1 MENDL
6 ESTHHPSSVDLPR
19 PKSLPNAGDP
29 GRNSGDRAGDPAGD
43 EGAGGDVAM
52 TIPKL
57 RIGDVAQINPR
68 PSRVPQLD
76 EKVSFAGMTDLS
88 AERECITQSAL
99 RPYAEVCKGYTPFH
113 AQDILVAKIT
123 PCFENCKI
131 GEASI
136 PTDVGYGSTEFH
148 VIRPLPARLDRR
160 YLLHFLRQARILKTG
175 ERRMTGSAGQRRVPA
190 SFLEALEIPL
200 PPLEEQRRIAAI
212 LDKANELN
220 RLRKRQQSLCRDV
233 ELSIYYKEFGSPAT
247 NPFNWPTASLAEM
260 AEIFSDGPFGS
271 NLKSSH
277 YVESGI
283 RVVRLQNIGIGNFL
297 DNDKA
302 FVAPS
307 HYETIKKH
315 SCLPGDVL
323 IGTLGEPNLR
333 ACMLPNGIPVAINKA
348 DCIQMRCDIS
358 LTTPLYITHLLNL
371 PETNQMASSLILGQ
385 TRGRISMGRLKG
397 FEVPM
402 PPLEKQIQFARKI
415 GALNSLRRRSASS
428 ASSIRN
434 LVQSYSSW
442 TLAPKDCQ

>member
-1 MENDL
+1 MTCLGEVASL
-6 ESTHHPSSVDLPR
+6 ER
-19 PKSLPNAGDP
+19 KSLLPEEIETGTSYLGLEHIESGGRILGYQRVGAGELQSNKFMFDP
-29 GRNSGDRAGDPAGD
+29 GTLLYG
-43 EGAGGDVAM
+43 
-52 TIPKL
+52 K
-57 RIGDVAQINPR
+57 
-68 PSRVPQLD
+68 
-76 EKVSFAGMTDLS
+76 
-88 AERECITQSAL
+88 L
-99 RPYAEVCKGYTPFH
+99 RPYLAKICIPDREGCCST
-113 AQDILVAKIT
+113 DIL
-123 PCFENCKI
+123 P
-131 GEASI
+131 
-136 PTDVGYGSTEFH
+136 
-148 VIRPLPARLDRR
+148 IRPSQELDISYLKHVLLWKPYVDKANSLCSGANLPRISPSS
-160 YLLHFLRQARILKTG
+160 LLGI
-175 ERRMTGSAGQRRVPA
+175 
-190 SFLEALEIPL
+190 EIPL

-333 ACMLPNGIPVAINKA
+333 ACMLPDGIPVAINKA

-385 TRGRISMGRLKG
+385 TRGRISMGRLKV

-442 TLAPKDCQ
+442 SLAPKDCQ

>member
-1 MENDL
+1 
-6 ESTHHPSSVDLPR
+6 
-19 PKSLPNAGDP
+19 
-29 GRNSGDRAGDPAGD
+29 
-43 EGAGGDVAM
+43 
-52 TIPKL
+52 
-57 RIGDVAQINPR
+57 
-68 PSRVPQLD
+68 
-76 EKVSFAGMTDLS
+76 
-88 AERECITQSAL
+88 L
-99 RPYAEVCKGYTPFH
+99 RPWKSP
-113 AQDILVAKIT
+113 
-123 PCFENCKI
+123 
-131 GEASI
+131 S
-136 PTDVGYGSTEFH
+136 
-148 VIRPLPARLDRR
+148 
-160 YLLHFLRQARILKTG
+160 
-175 ERRMTGSAGQRRVPA
+175 
-190 SFLEALEIPL
+190 

-333 ACMLPNGIPVAINKA
+333 ACMLPDGIPVAINKA

>member
-1 MENDL
+1 
-6 ESTHHPSSVDLPR
+6 
-19 PKSLPNAGDP
+19 
-29 GRNSGDRAGDPAGD
+29 
-43 EGAGGDVAM
+43 M

-76 EKVSFAGMTDLS
+76 EMVSFAGMTDLS
-88 AERECITQSAL
+88 AERGCITQSAL
-99 RPYAEVCKGYTPFH
+99 RPFAEVGKGYTPFH

-136 PTDVGYGSTEFH
+136 PTDIGYGSTEFH
-148 VIRPLPARLDRR
+148 VIRPLPDRLDRR

-200 PPLEEQRRIAAI
+200 PPLEGQRRIAAI
-212 LDKANELN
+212 LDKTNEIN
-220 RLRKRQQSLCRDV
+220 RFRECYQALCRDL
-233 ELSIYYKEFGSPAT
+233 ELSIFYKEFGSPGA
-247 NPFNWPTASLAEM
+247 NPFGWPTIPLAEM

-283 RVVRLQNIGIGNFL
+283 RVVRLQNIGIGAFL
-297 DNDKA
+297 DYDQA
-302 FVAPS
+302 FIEPS

-323 IGTLGEPNLR
+323 IGTLGDPNLR
-333 ACMLPNGIPVAINKA
+333 ACILPDGIPLAVNKA
-348 DCIQMRCDIS
+348 DCIQMRCDTS
-358 LTTPLYITHLLNL
+358 RSTTAYITHLLNL
-371 PETNQMASSLILGQ
+371 PEANQMASSLILGQ

-397 FEVPM
+397 FVVPM

-415 GALNSLRRRSASS
+415 GALNSLRKIGESS
-428 ASSIRN
+428 ASSIRD
-434 LVQSYSSW
+434 LIDSYSSW
-442 TLAPKDCQ
+442 ALAPKDCL

>member
-6 ESTHHPSSVDLPR
+6 ESTHHPSRVDLPR

-29 GRNSGDRAGDPAGD
+29 GRNSGDRAGDPPGD

-88 AERECITQSAL
+88 AERGCITQSAL
-99 RPYAEVCKGYTPFH
+99 RPFAEVCKGYTPFH

-212 LDKANELN
+212 LDRAS
-220 RLRKRQQSLCRDV
+220 SLSGSLAIAAQLED
-233 ELSIYYKEFGSPAT
+233 EF
-247 NPFNWPTASLAEM
+247 NASLFE
-260 AEIFSDGPFGS
+260 ELIGDPVLNEKHFPRTRLVDLCSRPDDIKCGPFGTQ
-271 NLKSSH
+271 LKQHEFKAAGVPLWGIKHVNKRFQFPTDEFLDTETAERLFGYSLSEGDIVMTRKGTVGNCSV
-277 YVESGI
+277 YPSDFPSGI
-283 RVVRLQNIGIGNFL
+283 MHSDLLRIRL
-297 DNDKA
+297 DK
-302 FVAPS
+302 
-307 HYETIKKH
+307 TK
-315 SCLPGDVL
+315 CLPTFAAYQLHHSPDIKRQIDL
-323 IGTLGEPNLR
+323 ISGG
-333 ACMLPNGIPVAINKA
+333 AIMAGINVGP
-348 DCIQMRCDIS
+348 D
-358 LTTPLYITHLLNL
+358 
-371 PETNQMASSLILGQ
+371 
-385 TRGRISMGRLKG
+385 
-397 FEVPM
+397 
-402 PPLEKQIQFARKI
+402 
-415 GALNSLRRRSASS
+415 
-428 ASSIRN
+428 
-434 LVQSYSSW
+434 
-442 TLAPKDCQ
+442 